1 MLIVPNSLYE
11 IKKSNG
17 MLKIKK
23 FHDEALIIGYEN
35 RTGKYKDVLSAIIV
49 KGVNELNLKAGNE
62 FSDEQRKEKIILL
75 VEN

>member
-49 KGVNELNLKAGNE
+49 KGVNELNLK
-62 FSDEQRKEKIILL
+62 L
-75 VEN
+75 VMNFRTNKGKKKLFY